1 MTRYGMKE
9 PQMQQ
14 LASLMAGAIKG
25 SDVKEAVGHLRGL
38 FQEVGY
44 V

>member
-1 MTRYGMKE
+1 MKE
-9 PQMQQ
+9 QQMQQ
-14 LASLMAGAIKG
+14 LAELIAGAIKG
-25 SDVKEAVGHLRGL
+25 SDVRQAVADLRGY